1 MLAMTQQAADAVQQ
15 IVSQPEVPEGA
26 VVRIVAGEHRSNGAG
41 PARDVQLELVGRP
54 RSRDLVVEG
63 MRISVEPHSLAFLE
77 DKVLDAKLAED
88 DRVEFALYPQSG
100 FGAST

>member
-15 IVSQPEVPEGA
+15 IVSQPEVPAGA
-26 VVRIVAGEHRSNGAG
+26 MLRIVAGEHRSAGTG

-63 MRISVEPHSLAFLE
+63 MRISVEPQSLAFLD
-77 DKVLDAKLAED
+77 DKVLDVTVAEGA
-88 DRVEFALYPQSG
+88 VEFTLYPQSG
-100 FGAST
+100 FGN